1 MAVSSNLD
9 TVNCKKGISIIIPA
23 YNEKNR
29 IKSTLDKYLP
39 VIESFNLPYEII
51 VVIDGQDGTE
61 NVIKDYTNL
70 KYYKSA
76 YRLGKGGAVKKGLS
90 MAQFEYVGYLDA
102 DGSLDIKGL
111 MELLR
116 QIQTNCCVIASRYMR
131 ESRWINK
138 QTMFRRLASRGFNFI
153 ANLVLHLKV
162 KDSQCGAKF
171 FRINVIAKILPQ
183 LEVTN
188 WAFDVSILYHIKK
201 EGYTIKEIPISWN
214 HNEYSKISAIAAIVP
229 MLFTVLGVKLMNSRI
244 KDYVPEFLFKIISK
258 FRVY

>member
-61 NVIKDYTNL
+61 NVIKNYKNL

-102 DGSLDIKGL
+102 DGSLHPKDL
-111 MELLR
+111 MELLQ
-116 QIQTNCCVIASRYMR
+116 QIQTYYCVIASRYLKQ
-131 ESRWINK
+131 SRWINK
-138 QTMFRRLASRGFNFI
+138 EPFFNRFVSRGSIFS
-153 ANLVLHLKV
+153 L
-162 KDSQCGAKF
+162 
-171 FRINVIAKILPQ
+171 
-183 LEVTN
+183 
-188 WAFDVSILYHIKK
+188 ILYL
-201 EGYTIKEIPISWN
+201 N
-214 HNEYSKISAIAAIVP
+214 
-229 MLFTVLGVKLMNSRI
+229 
-244 KDYVPEFLFKIISK
+244 
-258 FRVY
+258 

>member
-1 MAVSSNLD
+1 MHPID
-9 TVNCKKGISIIIPA
+9 IGIA
-23 YNEKNR
+23 
-29 IKSTLDKYLP
+29 
-39 VIESFNLPYEII
+39 
-51 VVIDGQDGTE
+51 
-61 NVIKDYTNL
+61 NVIHFKFN
-70 KYYKSA
+70 
-76 YRLGKGGAVKKGLS
+76 GGGAVKKGLS
-90 MAQFEYVGYLDA
+90 MAKYEYIGYLDA
-102 DGSLDIKGL
+102 DGSLDPKGL
-111 MELLR
+111 TELLR

-138 QTMFRRLASRGFNFI
+138 QTMFRRIASRGFNFI
-153 ANLVLHLKV
+153 GNLVLHLKV

-171 FRINVIAKILPQ
+171 FRMKVMVKILPQ

-214 HNEYSKISAIAAIVP
+214 HDEYSKISAFAAIIP
-229 MLFTVLGVKLMNSRI
+229 MLFTVLAVKLMNSRI